1 MPSYTDNK
9 SPLLEELR
17 WRGFLD
23 AMTTEDLDAYLN
35 EARRT
40 IYVGFDPTADS
51 LHLGSL
57 IPVMG
62 LAHVQRNGHRPLVL
76 VGGGTGLIGDPSGKS
91 SERTLLTKE
100 LADQNSAAIRAQLSR
115 FFDLSSDERALMLNN
130 ADWLVKLNLVDFL
143 CDIGKHF
150 SVNEMIKRDSVR
162 VRLKERDHGISYTE
176 FSYMLLQAYDFLY
189 LCQHFDVTIQ
199 MGGSDQWGNILS
211 GKELIWRMLGQR
223 GEGIT
228 FPLLTTSSGK
238 KFGKTE
244 EGAVWL
250 DAARTNPYQMYQ
262 YWLQTADAD
271 VVRFL
276 KLFTFLDRERIEA
289 LGNET
294 QCRAEAREA
303 QRVLAAECTTIVHGA
318 ETVRAVEAASR
329 ILFSASNE
337 VATHET
343 ITLLSREVPVT
354 EITRADLDAGIGLV
368 DLMIRTRLAESK
380 GAARKLIEGGG
391 VYLNNER
398 QMQAQKMITAD
409 DLKWPAAI
417 LLRTGKKNYH
427 LARIIHIFEDNKS
440 LLCYKHVD

>member
-1 MPSYTDNK
+1 MASQTDNK

-23 AMTTEDLDAYLN
+23 AVTADDLDQYLN
-35 EARRT
+35 EGRRT

-62 LAHVQRNGHRPLVL
+62 LAHVQRHGHRPLVL
-76 VGGGTGLIGDPSGKS
+76 VGGGTGLIGDPSGKA

-100 LADQNSAAIRAQLSR
+100 LAEQNSAAIRVQLSR

-130 ADWLVKLNLVDFL
+130 VDWLAKLNLVDFL
-143 CDIGKHF
+143 RDVGKHF

-162 VRLKERDHGISYTE
+162 TRLEEREQGISYTE

-189 LCQHFDVTIQ
+189 MCQHHECTIQ

-211 GKELIWRMLGQR
+211 GKELIRRMLGQR

-250 DAARTNPYQMYQ
+250 DAARTSPYQMYQ

-289 LGNET
+289 LEAET
-294 QCRAEAREA
+294 KLRPEGREA
-303 QRVLAAECTTIVHGA
+303 QRVLAAECTSIVHGA
-318 ETVRAVEAASR
+318 ATVRAVEAASR

-337 VATHET
+337 VPTEET
-343 ITLLSREVPVT
+343 IALLAREVPVT
-354 EITRADLDAGIGLV
+354 EIPNADLSTGIGLV

-398 QMQAQKMITAD
+398 QNQAQKTITTS
-409 DLKWPAAI
+409 DLKWPGAI

-427 LARIIHIFEDNKS
+427 LASIR
-440 LLCYKHVD
+440 

>member
-1 MPSYTDNK
+1 MNDSSLATSPS
-9 SPLLEELR
+9 SSLLEELR

-23 AMTTEDLDAYLN
+23 ATTSDELDAWLN

-62 LAHVQRNGHRPLVL
+62 LAHVQRHGHRPLVL

-91 SERTLLTKE
+91 LERTLLTPE
-100 LADQNSAAIRAQLSR
+100 LAERNAAAIRTQLSR
-115 FFDLSSDERALMLNN
+115 FFDISSDERALLLNN
-130 ADWLVKLNLVDFL
+130 ADWLLKLNLVEFL
-143 CDIGKHF
+143 RDVGKHF
-150 SVNEMIKRDSVR
+150 SVNEMIRRDSVR
-162 VRLKERDHGISYTE
+162 VRLEERDQGISFTE

-189 LCQHFDVTIQ
+189 LCEHFDCTVQ

-211 GKELIWRMLGQR
+211 GKDLIRRILGKPA
-223 GEGIT
+223 EGIT

-250 DAARTNPYQMYQ
+250 DAARTSPYQMYQ

-271 VVRFL
+271 AGRFL
-276 KLFTFLDRERIEA
+276 RLFTFLDRERIEA
-289 LGNET
+289 LEAEAL
-294 QCRAEAREA
+294 RRPEAREA
-303 QRVLAAECTTIVHGA
+303 QRVLAVECTTIVHGQDA
-318 ETVRAVEAASR
+318 VRSVEAATR
-329 ILFSASNE
+329 ILFSASDE
-337 VATHET
+337 APTPET
-343 ITLLSREVPVT
+343 IALLAREVPVT
-354 EITRADLDAGIGLV
+354 DLPQAELAAGIPLV
-368 DLMIRTRLAESK
+368 DLMVRTKLAESK
-380 GAARKLIEGGG
+380 GSARKLIEGGG

-398 QMQAQKMITAD
+398 QAQTAKITTD
-409 DLKWPAAI
+409 HLKWPGAI

-427 LARIIHIFEDNKS
+427 LLRIGR
-440 LLCYKHVD
+440 

>member
-1 MPSYTDNK
+1 MNDSSPETSHK
-9 SPLLEELR
+9 SSLLEELR

-23 AMTTEDLDAYLN
+23 ATTSDDLDAWLN

-62 LAHVQRNGHRPLVL
+62 LAHVQRHGHRPLVL

-91 SERTLLTKE
+91 LERTLLTSE
-100 LADQNSAAIRAQLSR
+100 LAERNAAAIRAQLSR
-115 FFDLSSDERALMLNN
+115 FFDLSSDDRALMLNN
-130 ADWLVKLNLVDFL
+130 ADWLLQLNLVEFL
-143 CDIGKHF
+143 REIGKHF
-150 SVNEMIKRDSVR
+150 SVNEMIRRDSVR
-162 VRLKERDHGISYTE
+162 VRLEERDQGISFTE

-189 LCQHFDVTIQ
+189 LCQHFECTIQ

-211 GKELIWRMLGQR
+211 GKDLIRRILGKTA
-223 GEGIT
+223 EGIT

-250 DAARTNPYQMYQ
+250 DSARTSPYQMYQ

-271 VVRFL
+271 AGRFL
-276 KLFTFLDRERIEA
+276 RLFTFLDRERIEA
-289 LGNET
+289 LEAAAL
-294 QCRAEAREA
+294 RSPEAREA
-303 QRVLAAECTTIVHGA
+303 QRVLATECTTIVHGEEA
-318 ETVRAVEAASR
+318 VRSVEAATR
-329 ILFSASNE
+329 ILFSASDE
-337 VATHET
+337 APTPET
-343 ITLLSREVPVT
+343 IALLAREVPVT
-354 EITRADLDAGIGLV
+354 DLPQSELAAGVTLV
-368 DLMIRTRLAESK
+368 DLMVRTKLAESK
-380 GAARKLIEGGG
+380 GSARKLIEGGG

-398 QMQAQKMITAD
+398 QVQTAKITSD
-409 DLKWPAAI
+409 HLKWPGAI

-427 LARIIHIFEDNKS
+427 LLRIS
-440 LLCYKHVD
+440 R